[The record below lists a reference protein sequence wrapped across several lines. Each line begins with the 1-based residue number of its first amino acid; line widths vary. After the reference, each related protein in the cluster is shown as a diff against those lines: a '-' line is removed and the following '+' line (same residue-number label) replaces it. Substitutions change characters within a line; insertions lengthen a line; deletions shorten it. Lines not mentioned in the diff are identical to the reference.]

1 MHKSENMAIFFV
13 GVLLVL
19 TIVSG
24 PFFLGNAKA
33 ESYSQDPYSNEPYLA
48 DSYEGD
54 SYGQDRYGQDSYAQ
68 PSYPS
73 HDEYSYGSTYPPVEP
88 PVMPLEPTEC
98 PITGLLVYDVD
109 NCPQKPKECSDG
121 YLVFDTDNC
130 RIHEEPPL
138 TPPLIEDPATEDPAT
153 EDPATEDP
161 ATEDPATED
170 PATEDPAAEDPATEE
185 ICDDGIDNDG
195 DGLVD
200 SADPDD
206 CGIPEVISNNAEVNS
221 NFSPKVSFIPS
232 SIPTM

>member
-1 MHKSENMAIFFV
+1 MHKSENMAILFV

-33 ESYSQDPYSNEPYLA
+33 ESYSKDPYSNEPYLA
-48 DSYEGD
+48 NSYEGD

-73 HDEYSYGSTYPPVEP
+73 HDEYSYDSTYPPVEP

-121 YLVFDTDNC
+121 YLVFDTAKC

-138 TPPLIEDPATEDPAT
+138 TPPIIEDPATEIPAT
-153 EDPATEDP
+153 
-161 ATEDPATED
+161 
-170 PATEDPAAEDPATEE
+170 EDPATEE
-185 ICDDGIDNDG
+185 ICDDGIDNDR